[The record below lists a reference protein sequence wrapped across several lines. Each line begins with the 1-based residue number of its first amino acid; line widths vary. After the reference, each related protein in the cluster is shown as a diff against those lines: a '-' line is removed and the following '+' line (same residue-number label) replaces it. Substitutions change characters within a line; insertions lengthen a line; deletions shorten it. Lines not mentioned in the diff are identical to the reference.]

1 MRAASLP
8 LHPHNVVVVVVV
20 CRLGVCR
27 GAVALYRA
35 CRN

>member
-8 LHPHNVVVVVVV
+8 LHPHNVVVVVV